1 MWGMTGLVVLVL
13 LVAALGGGLE
23 ARHRRSGEAVLRR
36 LRAASHRAEDAWW
49 PPGPVVR
56 RS

>member
-1 MWGMTGLVVLVL
+1 MAGFVL
-13 LVAALGGGLE
+13 LILIVLALVAGLE
-23 ARHRRSGEAVLRR
+23 ARHRRSGEALLRR
-36 LRAASHRAEDAWW
+36 TRHAALPGERPWW

>member
-1 MWGMTGLVVLVL
+1 MTGLVVLVL

-23 ARHRRSGEAVLRR
+23 ARHRRSGEALLRR